1 MFKRLVLAF
10 LLSILS
16 IVISATVFADSI
28 QLPQTG
34 QTTCSDAN
42 GNVIPC
48 TGTGEDGAL
57 QEGVAW
63 PSPRFTDN
71 GDQTQTDNLTGL
83 IWPKDGSTPTVSSC
97 TGGLA
102 SWQDALTYVQ
112 CLNTNNYLG
121 HNDWR
126 LPNVNELA
134 SIVNGGQYDPA

>member
-83 IWPKDGSTPTVSSC
+83 RWPHACSTRTGGAC
-97 TGGLA
+97 TGRYIQSQGA
-102 SWQDALTYVQ
+102 
-112 CLNTNNYLG
+112 
-121 HNDWR
+121 
-126 LPNVNELA
+126 
-134 SIVNGGQYDPA
+134 